1 VKNKSPIK
9 DVVNSL
15 IFLVKK
21 LWVLLSDFRKYFIL
35 GIFLIS
41 FVEIANLAREYI
53 FKDVIDNFI
62 YTEKDLLLGRL
73 LILII
78 ILAVVYLIQSSL
90 NFIVNIVLVNTSIK
104 IGNYL
109 TCLITEKNLDLSLAY
124 HEKENTGAKLN
135 KLQAGVDKLIYF
147 FENMFWGF
155 VPTIIRIVFSTIFL
169 LYIDWRLSIAFFVI
183 IPIFLYTTIKTNY
196 KVDPLRKQIRQ
207 KEETVYGQIGQ
218 AIYNIKTVK
227 AYTREE
233 YEKKRTELLL
243 GVIFQKF
250 RKFFKVV
257 FSLNFIRENLIG
269 LGNIIMLGYG
279 GYLTYLGEITPG
291 DLVLLTSI
299 GVQTYY
305 YLYSFTR
312 TVDHIMDAKIAINR
326 VLNVLDKD
334 SEVTVV
340 EGAIKKTLLGKI
352 EFKNV
357 NFDYGEGKVLKNI
370 NFTIKSGEVVA
381 LVGSSGGG
389 KTTVAKLLYRY
400 YDVSS
405 GVILIDDEP
414 IEKLDM
420 RNYRSQLGIVDQE
433 IDIFNDTIKNNIAY
447 GKPKASIRKIQASAR
462 IANAEEFILK
472 LKKKYNTLVGERG
485 VKLSGGQRQRIGI
498 ARAILVDP
506 KILILDEATS
516 ALDAESE
523 RMIQSA
529 IHKVIKDRTTIII
542 AHRLSTIKNVDRILV
557 IDKGKIIQQ
566 GTHNQLVRK
575 KGLYKRLVNLQLDT
589 DIVKF

>member
-1 VKNKSPIK
+1 MKNKSPIK